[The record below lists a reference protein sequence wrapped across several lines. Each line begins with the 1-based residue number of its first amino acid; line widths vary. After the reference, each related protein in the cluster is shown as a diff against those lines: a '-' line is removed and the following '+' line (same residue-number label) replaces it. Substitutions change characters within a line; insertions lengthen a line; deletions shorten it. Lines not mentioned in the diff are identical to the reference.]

1 MQSIIYKV
9 RPHDTFESIAKMYKV
24 KPQNIEQKSFDTGD
38 RVVINLK
45 SKICYVVMPG
55 DDIQKISQKLNINKN
70 ELAKILG
77 GDAIFVGKH
86 IVI

>member
-9 RPHDTFESIAKMYKV
+9 RPHDTAESIAKMYKV

-55 DDIQKISQKLNINKN
+55 DDIQKISQKLNINKD
-70 ELAKILG
+70 ELSKMLG